1 MLDLIHNIIYFPGLF
16 SSCID
21 IIISLPNSL
30 GLLLGSS
37 YLNLAPAIEYEFI
50 TTIALSI
57 LSGSVVGFSLGLIGG
72 GGSVLA
78 VPLLIYLVGV
88 SNTHVAIGTS
98 ALAVGTNAL
107 INMIHHMRRG
117 HVRVKEGVLFA
128 IPGAAGVMLGAQLGL
143 LTSSEN
149 LLILFATFMIVLSL
163 TMLLRRNQR
172 PQKLEQYD
180 IKEMKKDRTKSD
192 SFDGISSSMDNN
204 RSINGSSNSAENFRP
219 SFHRDKKY
227 YRLLVVGF
235 LVGVGAGYFGIGGGF
250 IVVPALM
257 HTIPGLTIIDA
268 IGTSLI
274 SVSSF
279 GFLTATRYSLSG
291 DINWFVSLL
300 FIGGGILGGF
310 YGTRLSSKVPKE
322 RLKTIFALI
331 LIVIAAYIILRSLLN
346 V

>member
-257 HTIPGLTIIDA
+257 HTLPGLTIIDA

-310 YGTRLSSKVPKE
+310 YGTRLSSQVPKE

>member
-1 MLDLIHNIIYFPGLF
+1 MLDLIHSIIYFPGLF

-172 PQKLEQYD
+172 PEKLEQYD

>member
-1 MLDLIHNIIYFPGLF
+1 MLDLIHSIIYFPGLF

-107 INMIHHMRRG
+107 INMMHHMRRG

-172 PQKLEQYD
+172 PEKLEQYD

>member
-1 MLDLIHNIIYFPGLF
+1 VLDLIQNIIYFPGLF
-16 SSCID
+16 SSYID

-30 GLLLGSS
+30 GLLLWSS
-37 YLNLAPAIEYEFI
+37 YLNFAPAIEYEFI
-50 TTIALSI
+50 ITIALSI

-117 HVRVKEGVLFA
+117 HVRAKEGVLFA

-149 LLILFATFMIVLSL
+149 LLILFAAFMIVLSL
-163 TMLLRRNQR
+163 TMLLRKNQH
-172 PQKLEQYD
+172 PEKLEQFD

-192 SFDGISSSMDNN
+192 SFDGISSSRAN
-204 RSINGSSNSAENFRP
+204 NGSFNSSSSSAENFRP
-219 SFHRDKKY
+219 SFYRDKKY
-227 YRLLVVGF
+227 YRLLIIGF
-235 LVGVGAGYFGIGGGF
+235 FVGVGAGYFGIGGGF

-331 LIVIAAYIILRSLLN
+331 LIVIAAYIIMRSLLN

>member
-1 MLDLIHNIIYFPGLF
+1 VLDLIHNIIYFPGLF

-21 IIISLPNSL
+21 IIISLPNSF

-37 YLNLAPAIEYEFI
+37 YLNLAPAVEHEFI

-172 PQKLEQYD
+172 PEKLEQYD
-180 IKEMKKDRTKSD
+180 IKEMKKDRRKSD

-204 RSINGSSNSAENFRP
+204 RSINGSSNSTENFRP
-219 SFHRDKKY
+219 SFLRDKKL

>member
-1 MLDLIHNIIYFPGLF
+1 MLDLIQNIFYLPGLF
-16 SSCID
+16 PSCID
-21 IIISLPNSL
+21 TIPLTNNLILSLW
-30 GLLLGSS
+30 SS
-37 YLNLAPAIEYEFI
+37 YLGLAPPIEYEFMA
-50 TTIALSI
+50 TIALSI
-57 LSGSVVGFSLGLIGG
+57 LSGSIVGFSLGLIGG

-78 VPLLIYLVGV
+78 VPLLIYAVGV

-117 HVRVKEGVLFA
+117 HVKTKEGVLFA
-128 IPGAAGVMLGAQLGL
+128 APGAAGVLLGAQLGL

-149 LLILFATFMIVLSL
+149 LLILFAAFMIALSL

-172 PQKLEQYD
+172 SEKYD
-180 IKEMKKDRTKSD
+180 LKGIKQESD
-192 SFDGISSSMDNN
+192 SFDGISASRDNN
-204 RSINGSSNSAENFRP
+204 KSFHRSSSSDDNFRP
-219 SFHRDKKY
+219 SFPRDKKY
-227 YRLLVVGF
+227 YRLLIIGF
-235 LVGVGAGYFGIGGGF
+235 FVGVGAGYFGIGGGF

-268 IGTSLI
+268 IGTSLL

-300 FIGGGILGGF
+300 FIGGGIVGGF

-331 LIVIAAYIILRSLLN
+331 LIVIATYIILRSLLN